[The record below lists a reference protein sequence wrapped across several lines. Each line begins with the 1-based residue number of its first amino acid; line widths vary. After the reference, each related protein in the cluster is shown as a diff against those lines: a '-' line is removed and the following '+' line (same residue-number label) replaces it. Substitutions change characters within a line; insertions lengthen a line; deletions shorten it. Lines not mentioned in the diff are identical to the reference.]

1 MGEDALA
8 SLRVHVDEDVV
19 GEEGETLEDGL
30 LLVGGDL
37 RVAGRVE
44 GSVVLVGGALTLAE
58 GGRIDGDVHLAD
70 DARLYRDGGTVD
82 GRVATVRA
90 AEPADRGEVERDL
103 RDRLRDEIRRELRTE
118 IREDIRDATRGIGGG
133 WNPLRSIGRGL
144 GGLLENLVSVLVLG
158 VLIGGLMVH
167 FAPHNLDVVTRTVRD
182 APLRAAM
189 VGVAGA
195 FVALPAWVLGFVAL
209 AISIVGILAIPF
221 WAVLFPLAVAL
232 AIALGYVAVAQIL
245 GEWVAQQRYQR
256 LDWVR
261 AGNPYSTVVAG
272 VGAIMVAFM
281 LSNVLEMAGPWT
293 GVFQGILVFLG
304 VLATLAAAITGFG
317 AVLLTRGGRRAEYGG
332 FGDWDLDLKSAA
344 PPPPASDGFGT
355 GGSRSGPSSGA
366 REAGAAEGPRPGRVP
381 ESGDA
386 GEPRPERPA
395 GSGDA
400 DDDGHGGGPA

>member
-1 MGEDALA
+1 MIHRPEDRVPAISPRLAL
-8 SLRVHVDEDVV
+8 
-19 GEEGETLEDGL
+19 
-30 LLVGGDL
+30 
-37 RVAGRVE
+37 
-44 GSVVLVGGALTLAE
+44 
-58 GGRIDGDVHLAD
+58 RIA
-70 DARLYRDGGTVD
+70 
-82 GRVATVRA
+82 
-90 AEPADRGEVERDL
+90 
-103 RDRLRDEIRRELRTE
+103 
-118 IREDIRDATRGIGGG
+118 
-133 WNPLRSIGRGL
+133 
-144 GGLLENLVSVLVLG
+144 
-158 VLIGGLMVH
+158 
-167 FAPHNLDVVTRTVRD
+167 
-182 APLRAAM
+182 
-189 VGVAGA
+189 
-195 FVALPAWVLGFVAL
+195 VLGFVAL

-272 VGAIMVAFM
+272 VGALMVAFM

-386 GEPRPERPA
+386 GEPRPERPHHA
-395 GSGDA
+395 SSLVIA
-400 DDDGHGGGPA
+400 RSVTPSAPTLPYRSLRAARYYEHEPR